1 MRKLM
6 YTIYGGERM
15 ISYYVEKNNAIEAV
29 DSPMPGCWV
38 QLTAPKEDELR
49 DVATEFALPMETV
62 RAALDLDERSRTDWD
77 DTWKMILVNV
87 PTREEVSENELYTT
101 IPMAIILAGECVITV
116 CSKDTH
122 VLRGFANGTERD
134 FHPAKQSRF
143 VFQILYAT
151 ARRYLLYLR
160 MVERKSD
167 LTEDEFAKKQRNRD
181 LLDLMK
187 LEKSLVYFTTGLR
200 SNEAVLEKLVRSNFI
215 KKYEED
221 SELLEDVIVE
231 NKQAIEMAKINSE
244 IITSMSNTFASVI
257 SNNLNV
263 AMKVLAMI
271 TLVMAIPTMIFSAY
285 GMNLSGAHMPLATHP
300 WGFPIIIGVSA
311 LAAVAAIFVILRIK
325 LFK

>member
-1 MRKLM
+1 
-6 YTIYGGERM
+6 M